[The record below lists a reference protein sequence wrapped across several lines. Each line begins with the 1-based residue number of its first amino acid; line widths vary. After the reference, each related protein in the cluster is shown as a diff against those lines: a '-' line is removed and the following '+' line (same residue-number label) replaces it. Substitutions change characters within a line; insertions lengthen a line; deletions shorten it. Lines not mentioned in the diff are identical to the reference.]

1 MKLNRKWL
9 NEEFVDLSGVPD
21 REFVE
26 TMTIAGQKVETYER
40 LDAELRNVVV
50 GRVVSITRHTNSDHM
65 CVCQIDVGAGEP
77 VQIVTGAW
85 NIHVGVYVPAALHGA
100 HGEKRQD
107 RSVSALDAR
116 EIAQQRRA
124 PHQQHRR
131 YHELCD
137 ARIRPADARL

>member
-65 CVCQIDVGAGEP
+65 WVSQIDVGAGEP
-77 VQIVTGAW
+77 VHFLEAFRDAKVDGALAASVFHKKII
-85 NIHVGVYVPAALHGA
+85 NIGDLKNYL
-100 HGEKRQD
+100 
-107 RSVSALDAR
+107 R
-116 EIAQQRRA
+116 ENNIEVRT
-124 PHQQHRR
+124 
-131 YHELCD
+131 C
-137 ARIRPADARL
+137 

>member
-50 GRVVSITRHTNSDHM
+50 GRVVSITRHD
-65 CVCQIDVGAGEP
+65 ELRP
-77 VQIVTGAW
+77 
-85 NIHVGVYVPAALHGA
+85 HVGLPDRRRRRRARADRHRRTERTRGRPCPRGPAQFLVCPAACTSPRASCAAKYPNGMLCSLKELG
-100 HGEKRQD
+100 
-107 RSVSALDAR
+107 LTL
-116 EIAQQRRA
+116 QRL
-124 PHQQHRR
+124 P
-131 YHELCD
+131 LCH
-137 ARIRPADARL
+137 

>member
-65 CVCQIDVGAGEP
+65 WVCQIDVGAGEP
-77 VQIVTGAW
+77 VQIV
-85 NIHVGVYVPAALHGA
+85 AA
-100 HGEKRQD
+100 R
-107 RSVSALDAR
+107 
-116 EIAQQRRA
+116 RRA
-124 PHQQHRR
+124 HHKGQAARR
-131 YHELCD
+131 GIERHALLPEGARPDAQRLPLCH
-137 ARIRPADARL
+137 

>member
-65 CVCQIDVGAGEP
+65 WVCQIDVGAGAARADRHRRTERSRGRP
-77 VQIVTGAW
+77 CPRGPAQLPGC
-85 NIHVGVYVPAALHGA
+85 PAACTSQRA
-100 HGEKRQD
+100 SCAARY
-107 RSVSALDAR
+107 RTACSA
-116 EIAQQRRA
+116 
-124 PHQQHRR
+124 P
-131 YHELCD
+131 
-137 ARIRPADARL
+137 

>member
-65 CVCQIDVGAGEP
+65 AHRTFTRATLSPWPSTIPGC
-77 VQIVTGAW
+77 
-85 NIHVGVYVPAALHGA
+85 PAACTSQRA
-100 HGEKRQD
+100 SCAA
-107 RSVSALDAR
+107 RSRTACSA
-116 EIAQQRRA
+116 
-124 PHQQHRR
+124 P
-131 YHELCD
+131 
-137 ARIRPADARL
+137 